1 MQVTGLRHVA
11 LRHSIGAMLTA
22 VIRANGRTE
31 ALAATLSVLIPAV
44 AGGTVGHAVVIGTAE
59 DSETERLAE
68 VTGASYVAA
77 RNGESWTL
85 GIERA
90 RGDWVLLL
98 EAGDLPEPH
107 WAESVERHLMTAA
120 KTPALMPLRGIAALR
135 EWGAVSLRSRGVRAG
150 LIAPKKQLLS
160 GRLPASPRRLAVGR
174 ERAQA

>member
-1 MQVTGLRHVA
+1 
-11 LRHSIGAMLTA
+11 MLTA

-44 AGGTVGHAVVIGTAE
+44 AGGTIGHAVVIGAGE
-59 DSETERLAE
+59 DSETERLAD

-77 RNGESWTL
+77 RNGASWAL

-120 KTPALMPLRGIAALR
+120 TTPALMPLRGIAALR

-160 GRLPASPRRLAVGR
+160 GRLPASPRRLSVRR
-174 ERAQA
+174 ERAQR